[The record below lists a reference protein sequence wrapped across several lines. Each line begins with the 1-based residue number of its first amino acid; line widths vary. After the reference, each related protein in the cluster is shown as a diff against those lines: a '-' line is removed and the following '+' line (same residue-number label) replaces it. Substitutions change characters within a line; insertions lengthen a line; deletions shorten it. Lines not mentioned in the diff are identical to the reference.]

1 MADIAGRP
9 QWELQFDEKGKV
21 TGGTTVADLV
31 AGVAGRGVTDLFVFS
46 HGWNED
52 EDSARRMYARMF
64 PLIASATAGVPAI
77 KAGAGYLGLFWP
89 SVWFADEDAA
99 PAGAGGRS
107 DAQSSRRGSGPPP
120 LGAATAT
127 MSGADA
133 G

>member
-21 TGGTTVADLV
+21 TGGTSVADLV

-52 EDSARRMYARMF
+52 EDSARRLYARMF

-89 SVWFADEDAA
+89 AVWFTDEDEAPPPQGQAGARTPSRRAAA
-99 PAGAGGRS
+99 PGR
-107 DAQSSRRGSGPPP
+107 RRWAPPP
-120 LGAATAT
+120 RP
-127 MSGADA
+127 
-133 G
+133 